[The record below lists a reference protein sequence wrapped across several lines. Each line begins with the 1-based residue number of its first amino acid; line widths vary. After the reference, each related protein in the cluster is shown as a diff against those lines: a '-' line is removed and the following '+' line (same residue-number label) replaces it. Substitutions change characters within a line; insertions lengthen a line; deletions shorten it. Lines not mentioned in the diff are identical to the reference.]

1 MRRIADSVLKINPA
15 TKVVAMGDFNDD
27 PTDESIAEGLG
38 AKAKMKDLKPGDFY
52 NPFADM
58 LKAGLGTLAYGD
70 AWNLFDN
77 IVVTENLATGSEGR
91 LRLRRLPDRSST
103 AISSSGTTC
112 CRKRDSIRDI
122 PCVRTWEITF
132 RAVTATTSRCIS
144 ILPNKLLT

>member
-1 MRRIADSVLKINPA
+1 MRSIADSVLKINPA

-70 AWNLFDN
+70 AWNLF
-77 IVVTENLATGSEGR
+77 GQP
-91 LRLRRLPDRSST
+91 LRHT
-103 AISSSGTTC
+103 I
-112 CRKRDSIRDI
+112 KK
-122 PCVRTWEITF
+122 EE
-132 RAVTATTSRCIS
+132 
-144 ILPNKLLT
+144 